1 MHPAVPDEQSINTNR
16 GSSHNQQPLR
26 SRRSRRRTRRARTRR
41 KGCRAVG
48 GTIDEGRTLVE
59 GKFPF
64 IFGPGN
70 GSESTAER
78 ERQRGNVRHD
88 VTGCIR
94 RHARARACVYVCMPC
109 PPGISGTGS
118 ILHHEIG
125 VKRIPWNS
133 ELRAC
138 ESAANTGW
146 SRSAQFRP
154 IQEKKRTKKNL
165 PRKPLPQACLIMV

>member
-1 MHPAVPDEQSINTNR
+1 MPDEQSINTNR

-41 KGCRAVG
+41 KGWRAVG

-59 GKFPF
+59 GKFSF

-78 ERQRGNVRHD
+78 EEVGGNVCHD

-94 RHARARACVYVCMPC
+94 RHARARVCMCIC
-109 PPGISGTGS
+109 PAPLGF
-118 ILHHEIG
+118 
-125 VKRIPWNS
+125 WA
-133 ELRAC
+133 RALLFIM
-138 ESAANTGW
+138 
-146 SRSAQFRP
+146 RSASKGYLGTRGLRVCCQHRMVS
-154 IQEKKRTKKNL
+154 QCTVQTNTRTKKRTKKNL
-165 PRKPLPQACLIMV
+165 PKKPLPQACLIMV